1 MFLEDAFDIF
11 SITSGKEINLDNLKK
26 KYYKLAL
33 QYHPDK
39 HQNSPESTEY
49 FQKITEAYELLKKE
63 VIDNIQEEKEEIH
76 TYSSFLQLFL
86 NKTPFLSSIVHYILK
101 NYENITIHIFEG
113 IEKNTAINVYNFL
126 LKHKLILHISDELID
141 NVKNIILDKYK
152 DVQIYILNPSLQELF
167 GERIFKLNIQEKIYY
182 VPLWHSELEFE
193 ENIIVKCIP
202 NLPENIIIDENNNII
217 FHLKIDTNTLFN
229 ISNIPIIN
237 DLVLPLHELKMKK
250 KQYYTFHEK
259 GIPRI
264 KEDEIYNVTE
274 KGDIIVLIDIK
285 QV

>member
-11 SITSGKEINLDNLKK
+11 SITSGKEISLDNLKK

-39 HQNSPESTEY
+39 HQNSQESTEY
-49 FQKITEAYELLKKE
+49 FQKITEAYELLKTE
-63 VIDNIQEEKEEIH
+63 ISDNIQEEKEDIY

-86 NKTPFLSSIVHYILK
+86 NKTPFLSSIIHYILK
-101 NYENITIHIFEG
+101 NYENITIQIFEG
-113 IEKNTAINVYNFL
+113 IDKNTAINVYNFL

-152 DVQIYILNPSLQELF
+152 DIYILIPSLQELF

-182 VPLWHSELEFE
+182 VPLWHSELEIE

-202 NLPENIIIDENNNII
+202 SLPENIVIDENNNII
-217 FHLKIDTNTLFN
+217 FHLTININNLFD
-229 ISNIPIIN
+229 ISHISIIN
-237 DLVLPLHELKMKK
+237 DLKLPLHELKLKK
-250 KQYYTFHEK
+250 KQYYTFRGK

-264 KEDEIYNVTE
+264 KEDEILNVTE

-285 QV
+285 

>member
-1 MFLEDAFDIF
+1 M
-11 SITSGKEINLDNLKK
+11 
-26 KYYKLAL
+26 
-33 QYHPDK
+33 
-39 HQNSPESTEY
+39 
-49 FQKITEAYELLKKE
+49 
-63 VIDNIQEEKEEIH
+63 
-76 TYSSFLQLFL
+76 
-86 NKTPFLSSIVHYILK
+86 K

-202 NLPENIIIDENNNII
+202 KLPENIIIDENNNII

-250 KQYYTFHEK
+250 KQSFQ
-259 GIPRI
+259 I
-264 KEDEIYNVTE
+264 
-274 KGDIIVLIDIK
+274 
-285 QV
+285 

>member
-63 VIDNIQEEKEEIH
+63 VSSDAEEKEEIH

-86 NKTPFLSSIVHYILK
+86 NKTPFLSSIIHYILK

-126 LKHKLILHISDELID
+126 LTHKIILHISDELID

-152 DVQIYILNPSLQELF
+152 DIYILNPSLQELF
-167 GERIFKLNIQEKIYY
+167 GERIFKLNIQEKIEIWWNKR
-182 VPLWHSELEFE
+182 LFD
-193 ENIIVKCIP
+193 VK
-202 NLPENIIIDENNNII
+202 DK
-217 FHLKIDTNTLFN
+217 LKNFL
-229 ISNIPIIN
+229 
-237 DLVLPLHELKMKK
+237 
-250 KQYYTFHEK
+250 
-259 GIPRI
+259 
-264 KEDEIYNVTE
+264 
-274 KGDIIVLIDIK
+274 
-285 QV
+285 

>member
-11 SITSGKEINLDNLKK
+11 SITSGKEISLDNLKK

-39 HQNSPESTEY
+39 HQNSQESTEY
-49 FQKITEAYELLKKE
+49 FQKITEAYELLKTE
-63 VIDNIQEEKEEIH
+63 ISDNIQEEKEDIY

-86 NKTPFLSSIVHYILK
+86 NKTPFLSSIIHYILK
-101 NYENITIHIFEG
+101 NYENITIQIFEG
-113 IEKNTAINVYNFL
+113 IDKNTAINVYNFL

-152 DVQIYILNPSLQELF
+152 DIYILIPSLQELF

-202 NLPENIIIDENNNII
+202 TLPENIVIDENNNII
-217 FHLKIDTNTLFN
+217 FHLIININKLFD
-229 ISNIPIIN
+229 ISHIPIIN
-237 DLVLPLHELKMKK
+237 NIELPLHELKIKK
-250 KQYYTFHEK
+250 KQYYTFRGK
-259 GIPRI
+259 GIPII

-285 QV
+285 

>member
-1 MFLEDAFDIF
+1 MFLEDALDIF
-11 SITSGKEINLDNLKK
+11 SITSSKEITFENLKK

-39 HQNSPESTEY
+39 HQNSQESTEY
-49 FQKITEAYELLKKE
+49 FQKITEAYELLKTE
-63 VIDNIQEEKEEIH
+63 ISDNIQEEKEDIY

-86 NKTPFLSSIVHYILK
+86 NKTPFLSSIIDYILK

-152 DVQIYILNPSLQELF
+152 DIQIYILNPSLQELF

-202 NLPENIIIDENNNII
+202 FLPENIVIDENNNII
-217 FHLKIDTNTLFN
+217 FHLIININNLFN
-229 ISNIPIIN
+229 ISHIPIMN
-237 DLVLPLHELKMKK
+237 DLVLPLHELKLKK
-250 KQYYTFHEK
+250 KQYYTFHGK

-285 QV
+285 

>member
-1 MFLEDAFDIF
+1 MFLEDALDIF
-11 SITSGKEINLDNLKK
+11 SITSSKEITFENLKK

-39 HQNSPESTEY
+39 HQNSQESTEY
-49 FQKITEAYELLKKE
+49 FQKITEAYELLKIE
-63 VIDNIQEEKEEIH
+63 ISDNIQEEKEDIY

-86 NKTPFLSSIVHYILK
+86 NKTPFLSSIIDYILK

-113 IEKNTAINVYNFL
+113 IDKNTAINVYNFL

-152 DVQIYILNPSLQELF
+152 DIQIYILNPSLQELF

-202 NLPENIIIDENNNII
+202 TLPENIVIDENNNII
-217 FHLKIDTNTLFN
+217 FHLIININNLFN
-229 ISNIPIIN
+229 ISHIPIIN
-237 DLVLPLHELKMKK
+237 NIELPLHELKIKK
-250 KQYYTFHEK
+250 KQYYTFRGK

-274 KGDIIVLIDIK
+274 KGDIVVLIDIK
-285 QV
+285 QL

>member
-11 SITSGKEINLDNLKK
+11 SITSGKEISLDNLKK
-26 KYYKLAL
+26 KYYRLAL

-39 HQNSPESTEY
+39 HQNSQESTEY

-202 NLPENIIIDENNNII
+202 TLPENIVIDENNNII
-217 FHLKIDTNTLFN
+217 FHLTININELFN
-229 ISNIPIIN
+229 ISHIPIIN
-237 DLVLPLHELKMKK
+237 DLQISLHELKLKK
-250 KQYYTFHEK
+250 KQYYTFHGK

-285 QV
+285 EI